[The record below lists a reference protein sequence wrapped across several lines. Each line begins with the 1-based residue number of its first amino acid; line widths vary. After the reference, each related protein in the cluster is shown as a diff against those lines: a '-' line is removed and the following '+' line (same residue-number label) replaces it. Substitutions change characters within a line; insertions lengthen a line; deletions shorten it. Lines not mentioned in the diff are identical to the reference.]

1 VALQPANPGKNRRS
15 ATFRRFAALPGCH
28 FGAPNPG
35 KYRADAIL
43 FGMAD
48 KDKASGMK
56 SAYELA
62 LERMEK
68 QGIERPRE
76 ESFGDELREKI
87 ADLRRK
93 AEAKIAELEILH
105 KSSMRTVY
113 DPAKR
118 QEDEEAYLR
127 ERHRIEDDR
136 DRKVEELR
144 KG

>member
-1 VALQPANPGKNRRS
+1 
-15 ATFRRFAALPGCH
+15 
-28 FGAPNPG
+28 
-35 KYRADAIL
+35 
-43 FGMAD
+43 MAD

-87 ADLRRK
+87 AETRRK
-93 AEAKIAELEILH
+93 AAAKLAELEILYKDSL
-105 KSSMRTVY
+105 KSVY
-113 DPAKR
+113 DPDKR
-118 QEDEEAYLR
+118 HENEETYLR
-127 ERHRIEDDR
+127 ERHRIEEDR
-136 DRKVEELR
+136 DEKIETLR